1 MEAQK
6 RVDEEYKKPEI
17 WYQKCVEAICKMGF
31 FSSDRAIQT
40 YAEEIWDIHP
50 LEVPKPSLSKNEHF
64 VSTGNLKNLGD

>member
-1 MEAQK
+1 
-6 RVDEEYKKPEI
+6 
-17 WYQKCVEAICKMGF
+17 MGF